1 MRCDAED
8 PTMSPPLPL
17 TGLEAFYDELAE
29 AVDRAGDR
37 RELLLAKLALLL
49 AHEVGD
55 LARVRALIRTAET
68 DL

>member
-1 MRCDAED
+1 
-8 PTMSPPLPL
+8 MSTPLPL
-17 TGLEAFYDELAE
+17 PALETVYDELAE

-55 LARVRALIRTAET
+55 HARVSALIAAAEA

>member
-1 MRCDAED
+1 MPFDAED
-8 PTMSPPLPL
+8 PTMSTPLPL
-17 TGLEAFYDELAE
+17 PGLEAVYDQLAE

-49 AHEVGD
+49 AHALGD
-55 LARVRALIRTAET
+55 PARITALIATAEA